1 MRACH
6 NGFTAGAIAATV
18 DVGGGADESAPV
30 KDALT
35 DSKPPEPR
43 AKKYLRGGHKP
54 HQSGSLHS
62 TNAGVMSPMDIT
74 PVSDHPTAVRTL
86 IPVEI

>member
-43 AKKYLRGGHKP
+43 ANKYLRGGHKP
-54 HQSGSLHS
+54 LKAAR
-62 TNAGVMSPMDIT
+62 TNAGIMSPMDI
-74 PVSDHPTAVRTL
+74 
-86 IPVEI
+86 IPPQ